1 MKRNTGFLGAE
12 TRGFPASRKRK
23 GFWASSI
30 SLVRD
35 SSWILMGKQG
45 SLVLAELIEVARE
58 NGLVF

>member
-1 MKRNTGFLGAE
+1 MGAE

-23 GFWASSI
+23 GFCASSI